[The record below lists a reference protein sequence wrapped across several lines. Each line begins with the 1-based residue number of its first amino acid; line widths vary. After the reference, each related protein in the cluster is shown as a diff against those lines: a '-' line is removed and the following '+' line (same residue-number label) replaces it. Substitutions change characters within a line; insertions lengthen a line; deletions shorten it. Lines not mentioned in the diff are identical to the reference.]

1 MSGYLHFIP
10 EFVLCTN
17 SSLFWF
23 RIANKLSEFRNYL
36 FVTLHIPLWNIVV
49 KNIYTATRNSQ
60 KSLPPCCFRQAKESG
75 VFYLIV
81 RDGNT
86 DNIMFIAGMI

>member
-23 RIANKLSEFRNYL
+23 RIANELSEFRNYL
-36 FVTLHIPLWNIVV
+36 FVAMKLSAFYAAGSRIMNRKAISCKRKKRVQ
-49 KNIYTATRNSQ
+49 TRFPYPALS
-60 KSLPPCCFRQAKESG
+60 
-75 VFYLIV
+75 VLI
-81 RDGNT
+81 
-86 DNIMFIAGMI
+86 FL

>member
-23 RIANKLSEFRNYL
+23 RIANELSEFRNYL
-36 FVTLHIPLWNIVV
+36 NDKIICQSMVDGVVRNPAFTALSDEPQFQRIVERL
-49 KNIYTATRNSQ
+49 KT
-60 KSLPPCCFRQAKESG
+60 KLPGGA
-75 VFYLIV
+75 V
-81 RDGNT
+81 
-86 DNIMFIAGMI
+86 